1 MGLFMD
7 MLAENRYAEL
17 RAQMIAMNPVDVAH
31 ALEDVDPDRQ
41 LLVFSMLPKDRAA
54 AVFTYLESD
63 LQRQIVDGIS
73 RHRLSLILNELPVD
87 DAVDFLEE
95 LPANMVNA
103 ILSQAGPEKR
113 GEINNILKYPE
124 NSAGSLM
131 TVEYVILS
139 EGMTAAEALA
149 NVRRQG
155 GGKETIYTCYVV
167 GAGRKLTGAVSL
179 RRLILSP
186 EDSLVHDIMSTPVI
200 HTHTLEDQEEVADR
214 FKEYDLLA
222 MPVVDREGR
231 LVGIITID
239 DIVDVIE
246 AENTEDFEK
255 MAALHPSGDEY
266 LKTGVWRLA
275 RNRIVWLLVMMIS
288 ATFTGAIIYH
298 FQELLQTAVILA
310 AFIPMLMDT
319 GGNCGAQVS
328 TLVIRGMAVGEIEL
342 ENWLR
347 VLWKEVRVG
356 LVVGAALAA
365 VNLLRLCFL
374 VKTTDMQVNAVVT
387 ATLFITIVFAKLIGG
402 ILPMAA
408 KRLRCDPALMAS
420 PMITTIV
427 DAFSLTVYFTIAHV
441 LLSI

>member
-1 MGLFMD
+1 MGLFME

-31 ALEDVDPDRQ
+31 ALEDVEPDKR
-41 LLVFSMLPKDRAA
+41 LLIFSMLPKDQAA
-54 AVFTYLESD
+54 AVFTYLDSD

-73 RHRLSLILNELPVD
+73 KHRLSLILNELPVD

-103 ILSQAGPEKR
+103 ILSQAEPAKR
-113 GEINNILKYPE
+113 GEINNILKYPDH
-124 NSAGSLM
+124 SAGSLM

-139 EGMTAAEALA
+139 EKMTAGEALA

-167 GAGRKLTGAVSL
+167 GEGRKLTGAVSL

-186 EDSLVHDIMSTPVI
+186 EDSLVRDIMSTPVI
-200 HTHTLEDQEEVADR
+200 YVHTLEDQETVAEK
-214 FKEYDLLA
+214 FKDYDLMV
-222 MPVVDREGR
+222 MPVVDREQR

-239 DIVDVIE
+239 DILDVIE

-255 MAALHPSGDEY
+255 MAALHPSEDEY
-266 LKTGVWRLA
+266 LRTGVWRLA

-328 TLVIRGMAVGEIEL
+328 TLVIRGMAIGEIEL
-342 ENWLR
+342 DHWLL

-356 LVVGAALAA
+356 ILVGIALAL
-365 VNLLRLCFL
+365 VNFLRLCFL
-374 VKTTDMQVNAVVT
+374 VKNSNLRINLVVT
-387 ATLFITIVFAKLIGG
+387 VTLFITIVFAKLIGAV
-402 ILPMAA
+402 LPLAA
-408 KRLRCDPALMAS
+408 KRLHFDPALMAS

-427 DAFSLTVYFTIAHV
+427 DAFSLIVYFTIARF
-441 LLSI
+441 LIAL

>member
-1 MGLFMD
+1 MGLFME

-31 ALEDVDPDRQ
+31 ALEDVEPDKR
-41 LLVFSMLPKDRAA
+41 LLIFSMLPKDQAA
-54 AVFTYLESD
+54 AVFTYLDSD

-73 RHRLSLILNELPVD
+73 KHRLSLILNELPVD

-103 ILSQAGPEKR
+103 ILSQAEPAKR
-113 GEINNILKYPE
+113 GEINNILKYPD

-139 EGMTAAEALA
+139 EKMTARDALA

-167 GAGRKLTGAVSL
+167 GEGRKLTGAVSL

-186 EDSLVHDIMSTPVI
+186 EDSLVRDIMSTPVI
-200 HTHTLEDQEEVADR
+200 YVHTLEDQEDVAEK
-214 FKEYDLLA
+214 FKEYDLMV
-222 MPVVDREGR
+222 MPVVDREER

-239 DIVDVIE
+239 DILDVIE

-255 MAALHPSGDEY
+255 MAALHPSEDEY
-266 LKTGVWRLA
+266 LRTGVWRLA

-342 ENWLR
+342 DNWLR

-356 LVVGAALAA
+356 IVVGIALAS

-374 VKTTDMQVNAVVT
+374 VKNSDLRVNIAVTV
-387 ATLFITIVFAKLIGG
+387 TLFITIVFAKLIGAA
-402 ILPMAA
+402 LPLAA
-408 KRLRCDPALMAS
+408 KRLHFDPALMAS

-427 DAFSLTVYFTIAHV
+427 DAFSLIVYFTIARF
-441 LLSI
+441 LIAL

>member
-1 MGLFMD
+1 MGLFME

-31 ALEDVDPDRQ
+31 ALEDVEPDKR
-41 LLVFSMLPKDRAA
+41 LLIFSMLPKDQAA
-54 AVFTYLESD
+54 AVFTYLDSD

-73 RHRLSLILNELPVD
+73 KHRLSLILNELPVD

-103 ILSQAGPEKR
+103 ILSQAEPAKR
-113 GEINNILKYPE
+113 GEINNILKYPDH
-124 NSAGSLM
+124 SAGSLM

-139 EGMTAAEALA
+139 EKMTAGEALA

-167 GAGRKLTGAVSL
+167 GEGRKLTGAVSL

-186 EDSLVHDIMSTPVI
+186 EDSLVRDIMSTPVI
-200 HTHTLEDQEEVADR
+200 YVHTLEDQETVAEK
-214 FKEYDLLA
+214 FKDYDLMV
-222 MPVVDREGR
+222 MPVVDREQR

-239 DIVDVIE
+239 DILDVIE

-255 MAALHPSGDEY
+255 MAALHPSEDEY
-266 LKTGVWRLA
+266 LRTGVWRLA

-342 ENWLR
+342 DNWLR

-356 LVVGAALAA
+356 IVVGIALAS

-374 VKTTDMQVNAVVT
+374 VKNSDLRVNIAVTV
-387 ATLFITIVFAKLIGG
+387 TLFITIVFAKLIGAA
-402 ILPMAA
+402 LPLAA
-408 KRLRCDPALMAS
+408 KRLHFDPALMAS

-427 DAFSLTVYFTIAHV
+427 DAFSLIVYFTIARF
-441 LLSI
+441 LIAL